1 MVDEAYRNVQR
12 YFVVVIVMSVLFRAL
27 RSL

>member
-1 MVDEAYRNVQR
+1 MVDEAYKNVQR